1 MIEGKRYVDLDF
13 DFKAHPVSKDVVL
26 KYNEEAVKKSLK
38 SLILTSKYERPFQ
51 PSINSRIKKLLFE
64 NVTPVLGVNLKSNI
78 EDVIREH
85 EPRVDVRGVDV
96 IVKEDKN
103 EIMVNIYFNIKNEPE
118 IVSLTTTLQRTR

>member
-64 NVTPVLGVNLKSNI
+64 NITPVLGVNLKSNI

>member
-64 NVTPVLGVNLKSNI
+64 NITPVLGVNLKSNI

-96 IVKEDKN
+96 IVKEDEN
-103 EIMVNIYFNIKNEPE
+103 QIMVNIYFNIKNEPE

>member
-64 NVTPVLGVNLKSNI
+64 NITPVLGVNLKSNI

-96 IVKEDKN
+96 IVKEDEN

>member
-64 NVTPVLGVNLKSNI
+64 NITPVMGVNLKSNI

-85 EPRVDVRGVDV
+85 EPRVDVRRIDV
-96 IVKEDKN
+96 IVREDEN

-118 IVSLTTTLQRTR
+118 VVSLTTTLQRTR

>member
-26 KYNEEAVKKSLK
+26 KFNEEAVKKSLK

-64 NVTPVLGVNLKSNI
+64 NITPVMGVNLKSNI

-85 EPRVDVRGVDV
+85 EPRVDVQRIDV
-96 IVKEDKN
+96 IVNEDEN
-103 EIMVNIYFNIKNEPE
+103 EIIVNIYFNIKNEPE

>member
-13 DFKAHPVSKDVVL
+13 DFKAHPVTKDVVL

-38 SLILTSKYERPFQ
+38 ALIFTSKYERPFQ
-51 PSINSRIKKLLFE
+51 PSINSRIKRLLFE

-85 EPRVDVRGVDV
+85 EPRVNLTGVDV
-96 IVKEDKN
+96 VLDEDRN
-103 EIMVNIYFNIKNEPE
+103 TIEVIILFNIKNQPE
-118 IVSLTTTLQRTR
+118 VVSLVTVLQRTR

>member
-1 MIEGKRYVDLDF
+1 MIEGKKYVDLDF
-13 DFKAHPVSKDVVL
+13 DFKSHPVTKDVVL

-64 NVTPVLGVNLKSNI
+64 NITPVLGVNLKSNI

-85 EPRVDVRGVDV
+85 EPRVDLRGVDV
-96 IVKEDKN
+96 ILLEDNN
-103 EIMVNIYFNIKNEPE
+103 EILVNIYFSIKNEPE
-118 IVSLTTTLQRTR
+118 VVSLTTTLQRTR

>member
-64 NVTPVLGVNLKSNI
+64 NITPLLGVNLKSNI

-96 IVKEDKN
+96 IVKEDEN